1 MLIRG
6 CLTSPRSS
14 IHFNGNLTD
23 ELWLWRGLRQ
33 ADPLCPF
40 LFILVMEGLQVS
52 LEDST
57 HNLMFKSV
65 SIGNQNFHISHLFY
79 ADDVIFLGE
88 WYVENIR
95 RLIRIIIL
103 FYMVFGLQINVHK
116 S

>member
-6 CLTSPRSS
+6 CLTSARSS
-14 IHFNGNLTD
+14 IRLNGNPFD

-33 ADPLCPF
+33 VDPLSPF
-40 LFILVMEGLQVS
+40 LFILVTEGLQVS

-57 HNLMFKSV
+57 HNLMFKGV
-65 SIGNQNFHISHLFY
+65 SIGNQNIHISHLFF

-103 FYMVFGLQINVHK
+103 FYMVFGLQINVQK